1 MAGLLGDYTPD
12 PLAQGL
18 LGFGSA
24 LLTPRQMGGGLAS
37 GAQAFNQ
44 GAQQAALLRRQ
55 MQADAERQQYMRA
68 QMDAQQ
74 QRLGMDQ
81 QEFGLKMEQ
90 HRAAQAA
97 EARKQ
102 QFIDDFVST
111 AGQRD
116 PEIAALARVD
126 LKAAIERAFPKPE
139 WRTWFDEKGRQV
151 QGYVAPGQAPTQVGG
166 AERKMQSV
174 NLGNRVQFVD
184 PLEQTGPLAIG
195 QSPDSAASVA
205 ATIRGQNMTD
215 SRAREG
221 LAIQREQGAAGKVPT
236 GYRAKP
242 DGTLEFIPGG
252 PADPATKADK
262 FPTEVQAKD
271 NLFARR
277 AIESEQALIA
287 LGDKPSI
294 AGVATKNNLSNVP
307 LLGGALGLGANAMLS
322 PESQRYDQAKRNF
335 INAVLRR
342 ESGAVISEGE
352 FKNADVQY
360 FPQPGDSEA
369 VKLQKAQN
377 RRTAI
382 DGLAAG
388 AGPLAKDMP
397 TLPPPGAQGVVQGWS
412 VRKVQ

>member
-1 MAGLLGDYTPD
+1 MAGLLDGYTPD

-18 LGFGSA
+18 LGLGGA
-24 LLTPRQMGGGLAS
+24 LLTPRAMGGGLAA

-68 QMDAQQ
+68 QMEAQQ
-74 QRLGMDQ
+74 KRLGMDEQ
-81 QEFGLKMEQ
+81 RFGLEMKQ
-90 HRAAQAA
+90 FDAQQADAAQ
-97 EARKQ
+97 RKA
-102 QFIDDFVST
+102 FVDDFVRT
-111 AGQRD
+111 AAMKD
-116 PEIAALARVD
+116 PEIAMLARVD
-126 LKAAIERAFPKPE
+126 LRSAIERAFPKPE

-166 AERKMQSV
+166 AERKVQSV
-174 NLGNRVQFVD
+174 NLGDRVQFVD
-184 PLEQTGPLAIG
+184 PLEQSGPLSMG
-195 QSPDSAASVA
+195 QSPDSRASVA
-205 ATIRGQNMTD
+205 ATLRGQNMTD

-221 LAIQREQGAAGKVPT
+221 LAIQREQGALGKVPT

>member
-1 MAGLLGDYTPD
+1 MPGLLGDYQPD

-18 LGFGSA
+18 LGLGGA
-24 LLTPRQMGGGLAS
+24 LLTPRQMGGGVAS
-37 GAQAFNQ
+37 GMQAF
-44 GAQQAALLRRQ
+44 AQQAQQAQEARRR
-55 MQADAERQQYMRA
+55 MAADAERQAYLRQQSEMQQKRFGMDE
-68 QMDAQQ
+68 QRFGLEMKQFDAQQ
-74 QRLGMDQ
+74 
-81 QEFGLKMEQ
+81 
-90 HRAAQAA
+90 AAAA
-97 EARKQ
+97 EKKA
-102 QFIDDFVST
+102 FIDDFVRT
-111 AGQRD
+111 AAMKD
-116 PEIAALARVD
+116 PEIAMLARVD
-126 LKAAIERAFPKPE
+126 LKSAIERAFPKPE
-139 WRTWFDEKGRQV
+139 WRTWFDEKGRQT
-151 QGYVAPGQAPTQVGG
+151 QGFAAPGQAPTQVGG

-184 PLEQTGPLAIG
+184 PLEQTGPLSIG

>member
-24 LLTPRQMGGGLAS
+24 LLTPRQMGGGLAA

>member
-18 LGFGSA
+18 LGLGGA
-24 LLTPRQMGGGLAS
+24 LLTPRQMGGGLMA

-44 GAQQAALLRRQ
+44 GAMQAQMMRRQ
-55 MQADAERQQYMRA
+55 MEQDAQRQQYMRA

-81 QEFGLKMEQ
+81 QEFGLKMDQ
-90 HRAAQAA
+90 YRAAQAA
-97 EARKQ
+97 ETRKQ
-102 QFIDDFVST
+102 QFVDEFVAT
-111 AGQRD
+111 AAQRD
-116 PEIAALARVD
+116 PEVAALARVD
-126 LKAAIERAFPKPE
+126 LRAAIERAFPKPE

-184 PLEQTGPLAIG
+184 PLEQTGPLTIG